1 MATEPASAHG
11 GFLLTESVD
20 PIGSVNFVPTKVSI
34 ATSVPV
40 LLCRVRLTWGT
51 LILKSIGEGRLQYAS
66 TQGGDTNYYNIAK
79 GLAAVNARNE
89 EITDRQ
95 GNLYGY
101 WCRIE
106 TTSTAN
112 DLLALAWVPNTW
124 KVRNAFRKFH
134 FAREH
139 MFREAGVT
147 KKEMGKYGRT
157 IRPYFSQDHQ
167 TSGDESPRSFDPGT
181 LTAVNLTGGEWTYTK
196 LASSPT
202 LPTGDVLTE
211 VEDLGLVD
219 EWSLTILDS
228 HRVESTVQSGVNI
241 WTSVAM
247 VQAYNQ
253 DRMEE
258 IPDATADSS
267 IVSPNNPLAAL
278 RSQDLTSGSITEI
291 AEDQELEAPPYDI
304 TDSGDSTE
312 ACFDYM
318 PMGGTTAGSTA
329 SIRNWGLYFFPAG
342 IIALQNS
349 VTGSNALEITVIGK
363 ELCKDV
369 A

>member
-1 MATEPASAHG
+1 M
-11 GFLLTESVD
+11 
-20 PIGSVNFVPTKVSI
+20 
-34 ATSVPV
+34 
-40 LLCRVRLTWGT
+40 
-51 LILKSIGEGRLQYAS
+51 QYATTS
-66 TQGGDTNYYNIAK
+66 ADTNYYNIAK
-79 GLAAVNARNE
+79 NLAALNGRNE
-89 EITDRQ
+89 EITDRK

-101 WCRIE
+101 WCKIE

-112 DLLALAWVPNTW
+112 DILSLAWVPNTW

-147 KKEMGKYGRT
+147 KREMGKYGRT

-167 TSGDESPRSFDPGT
+167 SNGDQTPRLFDPGS
-181 LTAVNLTGGEWTYTK
+181 LTAVNMAGGEWTYTQ

-202 LPTGDVLTE
+202 LSTGDASPE
-211 VEDLGLVD
+211 VADLGLVD

-228 HRVESTVQSGVNI
+228 HRIEATTQSGINV

-304 TDSGDSTE
+304 LDSGDSTE

-329 SIRNWGLYFFPAG
+329 AIRSWGLYFFPAG
-342 IIALQNS
+342 IIALTNS
-349 VTGSNALEITVIGK
+349 VANSNALDITVIGK

>member
-1 MATEPASAHG
+1 M
-11 GFLLTESVD
+11 
-20 PIGSVNFVPTKVSI
+20 
-34 ATSVPV
+34 
-40 LLCRVRLTWGT
+40 
-51 LILKSIGEGRLQYAS
+51 KSIGEGRLQYIG
-66 TQGGDTNYYNIAK
+66 TQGGDTLYYNIAK
-79 GLAAVNARNE
+79 DLAVLNARNE

-101 WCRIE
+101 WCKVQ
-106 TTSTAN
+106 TASAAN
-112 DLLALAWVPNTW
+112 DALTLSYCPNTW

-147 KKEMGKYGRT
+147 KREMGKYGRT
-157 IRPYFSQDHQ
+157 LRPYFNQDHQ
-167 TSGDESPRSFDPGT
+167 STGSQVPRLIDAGT
-181 LTAVNLTGGEWTYTK
+181 MAVVSTTGGDWTYST

-202 LPTGDVLTE
+202 MVDDENMEDVALAP
-211 VEDLGLVD
+211 VD
-219 EWSLTILDS
+219 EWTLTILDS
-228 HRVESTVQSGVNI
+228 HREEAISGEGVKT

-267 IVSPNNPLAAL
+267 IVGLNNPLASL
-278 RSQDLTSGSITEI
+278 RTQTLTTGEILEI
-291 AEDQELEAPPYDI
+291 ATDQQLEAPPYDVAD
-304 TDSGDSTE
+304 TGDSTQ
-312 ACFDYM
+312 ACYDYM
-318 PMGGTTAGSTA
+318 LVGGTTAGATA
-329 SIRNWGLYFFPAG
+329 AMRNWGLYFFPAG
-342 IIALQNS
+342 IIALTNTQSN
-349 VTGSNALEITVIGK
+349 SNALEIQVIGK

>member
-1 MATEPASAHG
+1 MQYQATPA
-11 GFLLTESVD
+11 
-20 PIGSVNFVPTKVSI
+20 
-34 ATSVPV
+34 
-40 LLCRVRLTWGT
+40 
-51 LILKSIGEGRLQYAS
+51 
-66 TQGGDTNYYNIAK
+66 DTNYYNIAK
-79 GLAAVNARNE
+79 DLAIVNARNE

-101 WCRIE
+101 WCKVQ
-106 TTSTAN
+106 TTST
-112 DLLALAWVPNTW
+112 DDDFLALAYVPNTW

-147 KKEMGKYGRT
+147 KREMGKYGRT
-157 IRPYFSQDHQ
+157 LRPYFSVDHES
-167 TSGDESPRSFDPGT
+167 SGDQAPRLFDPGT
-181 LTAVNLTGGEWTYTK
+181 LAGANAAGGEWTYST
-196 LASSPT
+196 LASAAPMEAGEEIAT
-202 LPTGDVLTE
+202 DYM
-211 VEDLGLVD
+211 VD
-219 EWSLTILDS
+219 EWTLTILDS
-228 HRVESTVQSGVNI
+228 HSVEDTSQSGVKV
-241 WTSVAM
+241 WSSVAM

-267 IVSPNNPLAAL
+267 IVPANNPLASL
-278 RSQDLTSGSITEI
+278 RTQDLTTGEI
-291 AEDQELEAPPYDI
+291 LDIAADQQLEAPPYDI
-304 TDSGDSTE
+304 LDTGDSTE

-318 PMGGTTAGSTA
+318 PMAKSGTAQ
-329 SIRNWGLYFFPAG
+329 IRSWGLYFFPAG

-349 VTGSNALEITVIGK
+349 VANTNGLEIEVIGK

>member
-1 MATEPASAHG
+1 M
-11 GFLLTESVD
+11 
-20 PIGSVNFVPTKVSI
+20 
-34 ATSVPV
+34 
-40 LLCRVRLTWGT
+40 
-51 LILKSIGEGRLQYAS
+51 QYATTS
-66 TQGGDTNYYNIAK
+66 ADTNYYNIAK
-79 GLAAVNARNE
+79 NLAALNARNE

-101 WCRIE
+101 WCKVE

-112 DLLALAWVPNTW
+112 DVLTLAWVPNTW

-147 KKEMGKYGRT
+147 KREMGKYGRT

-167 TSGDESPRSFDPGT
+167 SSGDRSPRLFDPGT
-181 LTAVNLTGGEWTYTK
+181 LGVVNMAQGEWTYTM
-196 LASSPT
+196 LASVPT
-202 LPTGDVLTE
+202 MEAATE
-211 VEDLGLVD
+211 GQSLDIPLVD

-228 HRVESTVQSGVNI
+228 NRVQATSTGGVKT
-241 WTSVAM
+241 WTSVGM
-247 VQAYNQ
+247 VQSYNQ

-258 IPDATADSS
+258 IPDATTDSS

-278 RSQDLTSGSITEI
+278 RSQDLTSGEITDI
-291 AEDQELEAPPYDI
+291 AKDQELEAPPYDI
-304 TDSGDSTE
+304 ADSGDSTE

-329 SIRNWGLYFFPAG
+329 AIRNWGLYFFPAG
-342 IIALQNS
+342 IIALQNT